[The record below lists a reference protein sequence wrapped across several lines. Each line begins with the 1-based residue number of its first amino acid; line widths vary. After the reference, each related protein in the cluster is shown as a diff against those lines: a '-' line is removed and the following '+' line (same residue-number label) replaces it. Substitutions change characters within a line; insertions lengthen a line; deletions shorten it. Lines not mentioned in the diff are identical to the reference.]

1 MHQIKEADNEDKDF
15 SVNDRLHNTGQNMK
29 TGSVPGIYDPRPST
43 YEQNGRRRTD
53 DQTTDQARSHMANTN
68 TEVPYDVAN
77 QNEEAGVNIM
87 DQRQFNFA
95 NSKHESGPGNMQGA
109 PEDTKDNR
117 MPVLIDFTGV
127 QVISIDI
134 K

>member
-1 MHQIKEADNEDKDF
+1 MHQIKEVDNEDKDF

-29 TGSVPGIYDPRPST
+29 TGNVPDGIYDPRPST
-43 YEQNGRRRTD
+43 YEQNGRRRAD

-87 DQRQFNFA
+87 ERDQRQFNFA

-109 PEDTKDNR
+109 PVDTKDNR
-117 MPVLIDFTGV
+117 MPVLIDFTGEQIRV
-127 QVISIDI
+127 D
-134 K
+134 